1 MAISSVT
8 HKQSQTFSMNI
19 NSLAHFKAK
28 KEAKKLSSNII
39 KYYQTKTKLSYII
52 SDNQTDTVRQ
62 TSVKNELSI
71 LHSIIMVKFKNK
83 LSFRYDKPLIP
94 SKNNL
99 QA

>member
-8 HKQSQTFSMNI
+8 HKQFQTFTMNI
-19 NSLAHFKAK
+19 NSLARFKAK
-28 KEAKKLSSNII
+28 KEAKKLPSNI
-39 KYYQTKTKLSYII
+39 KSYQTKTKLSYII
-52 SDNQTDTVRQ
+52 SDNQTDTARQ

-83 LSFRYDKPLIP
+83 LISFRYDKPLIP
-94 SKNNL
+94 SKNNR